1 MFLTTETDRSLEASG
16 LHGDALDQQEALSQT
31 KGGRCLRIGNNV
43 TLSSLF
49 LLARVRYNEMMQG
62 MASLLD
68 SCQWGRDG
76 GSLLPTSLP

>member
-31 KGGRCLRIGNNV
+31 KGGRRVRIGTV

-49 LLARVRYNEMMQG
+49 LLAWVRYNEMMRG
-62 MASLLD
+62 MTSLLD
-68 SCQWGRDG
+68 SCQWGRGG

>member
-31 KGGRCLRIGNNV
+31 KGGRCVRIGNNV

-62 MASLLD
+62 LTSLLD
-68 SCQWGRDG
+68 SCQGGRDG